1 MNYAEVLELLYA
13 GSSEGYTTI
22 SVRYPDGHFSNYS
35 FPLADRAAIVQFIQN
50 HLNYDLYI
58 KRASQRRKPER
69 GSSGRTDLAHYQRVI
84 TADID
89 IQSDAHKA
97 ATLPRSKDEALKLLD
112 ESDLPEP
119 TLIVHTGNGLMP
131 VWVLRESAPVAE
143 VMPVQTGVENALRL
157 AAARFGWTLDKTSD
171 AARSIRII
179 GSYNWKQRPVK
190 KPVVVIQRS
199 DQYYS
204 LEDLTKFARRPLVA
218 PRRSGSAATRETIE
232 TLLKYIP
239 GDGLEYN
246 RWLAAVWAIQSALS
260 EDEAAEVLDNWT
272 YDWRKHQKPEEAESG
287 IGVLIN
293 LAREYG
299 FDGDIPGLRGGF
311 VTLPEL
317 PNATKINQRFIDIDL
332 PTAET
337 GPHPRIVVIRSAKG
351 TGKTEWLR
359 RVVARYD
366 RVLSVG
372 HRVSLV
378 LQTAKRLGLQ
388 PYYDSDKK
396 KWITTAPRIATTIHS
411 LDKLESDAAY
421 DVVIIDEVEQVL
433 KAIVNDANLKHRK
446 VRAVGALLEHMLR
459 ARSVLLTDADI
470 GEATLTVL
478 NNYFAHCNVSY
489 IENEYKLRLIDYA
502 VLHPT
507 AEDVLAVAKEFYNYK
522 TKIAIACNTRADADK
537 AEEYFKAF
545 VPEHKI
551 LKITAESNE
560 DNNETLE
567 NINERLADIDVFIY
581 SPSVGTGVSID
592 IEGFALFGI
601 ARNGPGVGDVD
612 DFRQQLGR
620 FRNPLDREVHLF
632 VEKKQMNEPVSP
644 ETYRDLALLR
654 KLESDFRVSRVS
666 GVSEPATTWDQLYLD
681 LFSVVKA
688 KTAAQKNHFFDNFV
702 GALLAEGVE
711 LYDERDTPILP
722 PPERAALAKTL
733 KELRA
738 IRERERAERIANAPE
753 PDAAQTDEEQRNA
766 ERKAELAE
774 RYGIEVDAQLVLD
787 DEKGAYKE
795 AQCFASVEDSALAQ
809 HLDEIERTRRF
820 SADRNYFSLFAFWVT
835 TLLTALRLKLEEGAV
850 ITITDEFLDLVER
863 NALVLQAALGV
874 KVRADFRQ
882 KPMLFVGALLRK
894 LGVGLKGEQRRQ
906 GGERI
911 RIYRLVNVTRA
922 RARTTGIRRRFE
934 AHRNAQVLTLYFA
947 GSRDA
952 PASGVTTPRIS
963 KRKAVAVT
971 AVV

>member
-1 MNYAEVLELLYA
+1 MNYAEFLELLYSDCA
-13 GSSEGYTTI
+13 DGYTTI
-22 SVRYPDGHFSNYS
+22 SVKHTSGRFFNYS
-35 FPLADRAAIVQFIQN
+35 FTLSNRIEIIKFIQQ
-50 HLNYDLYI
+50 HLQYDLYI
-58 KRASQRRKPER
+58 KRASQRRRPER
-69 GSSGRTDLAHYQRVI
+69 GSSGRADIAHYQRVI

-97 ATLPRSKDEALKLLD
+97 ATLPRSKDEALKLLV
-112 ESDLPEP
+112 ESGLPEP

-131 VWVLRESAPVAE
+131 VWVLREPAPVAE
-143 VMPVQTGVENALRL
+143 VMSVQAGVESALRL
-157 AAARFGWTLDKTSD
+157 AAARFGWSLDKTSD
-171 AARSIRII
+171 AARSIRVI
-179 GSYNWKQRPVK
+179 GSYNWKQRPHK
-190 KPVVVIQRS
+190 KPVTIIRRS
-199 DQYYS
+199 DQYY
-204 LEDLTKFARRPLVA
+204 DLTDLTEFARRPLFA
-218 PRRSGSAATRETIE
+218 PRRTGSAATRETIE

-246 RWLAAVWAIQSALS
+246 KWLASVWAIQSALS
-260 EDEAAEVLDNWT
+260 EEDAAEVLDNWT
-272 YDWRKHQKPEEAESG
+272 YDWEKHQKPEEAESG

-299 FDGDIPGLRGGF
+299 FDGGIPGLRGGF

-317 PNATKINQRFIDIDL
+317 PNAQKINQRFIDIDL
-332 PTAET
+332 PITET
-337 GPHPRIVVIRSAKG
+337 GPHPRIVVLRSPKG

-359 RVVARYD
+359 RVVARYQ

-388 PYYDSDKK
+388 PYYDNG
-396 KWITTAPRIATTIHS
+396 KWITNAQRVATTIHS
-411 LDKLESDAAY
+411 LDKLEPESAY
-421 DVVIIDEVEQVL
+421 EVVIVDEVEQVL

-459 ARSVLLTDADI
+459 AKLVLLADADV
-470 GEATLTVL
+470 GEATLTML
-478 NNYFAHCNVSY
+478 SNYFSHCNVSY
-489 IENEYKLRLIDYA
+489 VENEYKLRLIDYA

-507 AEDVLAVAKEFYNYK
+507 AEDVLAVAKEFYDYK
-522 TKIAIACNTRADADK
+522 TKVAIACNTRSDADK

-567 NINERLADIDVFIY
+567 NINERLAGIDVFIY

-601 ARNGPGVGDVD
+601 ARNGPGIGDVD

-620 FRNPLDREVHLF
+620 FRNPLEREVHLF
-632 VEKKQMNEPVSP
+632 VEQKRMNEPVSP

-654 KLESDFRVSRVS
+654 KLESDFRVSRAS
-666 GVSEPATTWDQLYLD
+666 GTAEPATNWDKLYLD
-681 LFSVVKA
+681 LYSVVKA
-688 KTAAQKNHFFDNFV
+688 KTAAQKNRFFDNFV

-722 PPERAALAKTL
+722 PSERAAIAKTL

-738 IRERERAERIANAPE
+738 IRELERAERIANAPD
-753 PDAAQTDEEQRNA
+753 PDAAQTDEEQRDA
-766 ERKAELAE
+766 ERKAELTE

-787 DEKGAYKE
+787 DERGAYKE

-809 HLDEIERTRRF
+809 HLDEIEQARRF

-835 TLLTALRLKLEEGAV
+835 TLLAALKLKLEEGAV

-863 NALVLQAALGV
+863 NQLVLQAALGV

-882 KPMLFVGALLRK
+882 KPMLFVSALLRR
-894 LGVGLKGEQRRQ
+894 LGVGVKGEQHRQ
-906 GGERI
+906 DGQRV
-911 RIYRLVNVTRA
+911 RTYYLVNVERA
-922 RARTTGIRRRFE
+922 RARATGIRKRFE
-934 AHRNAQVLTLYFA
+934 EHKAAQALNLYFV
-947 GSRDA
+947 SQ
-952 PASGVTTPRIS
+952 SVTTPRIN
-963 KRKAVAVT
+963 KRKMSVVT
-971 AVV
+971 VGK

>member
-13 GSSEGYTTI
+13 DSSDGFTTI
-22 SVRYPDGHFSNYS
+22 SIKHPSGRFFNYS
-35 FPLADRAAIVQFIQN
+35 FPLADRTEIIKFIQN
-50 HLNYDLYI
+50 HLNYNLYI

-69 GSSGRTDLAHYQRVI
+69 GSSGRADLALHQRVI

-97 ATLPRSKDEALKLLD
+97 QTLPRSKDEALKLLN
-112 ESDLPEP
+112 ESGLPEP

-131 VWVLRESAPVAE
+131 VWVLREPAPVAK
-143 VMPVQTGVENALRL
+143 VMPVQTGVESALRL
-157 AAARFGWTLDKTSD
+157 AAARFGWSLDKTGD
-171 AARSIRII
+171 AARSIRIV

-190 KPVVVIQRS
+190 KPVAVIRRS

-204 LEDLTKFARRPLVA
+204 LEDLAEFARRPLVA

-260 EDEAAEVLDNWT
+260 EDDATEVLDNWT
-272 YDWRKHQKPEEAESG
+272 YDWRNHQKPEEAESG
-287 IGVLIN
+287 IGVLVN

-332 PTAET
+332 PTAES
-337 GPHPRIVVIRSAKG
+337 GQHPRIIVLRSAKG

-388 PYYDSDKK
+388 PYYENG
-396 KWITTAPRIATTIHS
+396 KWITAAPRTATTIHS
-411 LDKLESDAAY
+411 LDKLEPDAAY
-421 DVVIIDEVEQVL
+421 KVVIVDEVEQVL

-459 ARSVLLTDADI
+459 AKLVLLADADV

-478 NNYFAHCNVSY
+478 NNYFSHCNVSY
-489 IENEYKLRLIDYA
+489 VENEYKLRLIDYA

-507 AEDVLAVAKEFYNYK
+507 AEDVLAVAKEFYDYK
-522 TKIAIACNTRADADK
+522 TKIAIACNTRADADR

-632 VEKKQMNEPVSP
+632 VEKKQMNESVSP

-654 KLESDFRVSRVS
+654 KLESDFRVSRVN
-666 GVSEPATTWDQLYLD
+666 GTAEPATNWDQLYLD

-688 KTAAQKNHFFDNFV
+688 KTAAQKNRFFDNFV

-738 IRERERAERIANAPE
+738 IRERERVERIANAPE
-753 PDAAQTDEEQRNA
+753 PDAAQTEEERRAA

-795 AQCFASVEDSALAQ
+795 AQCFAAVEDNALAQ
-809 HLDEIERTRRF
+809 HLDEIERARRF
-820 SADRNYFSLFAFWVT
+820 SADRNYFALFAIWVT

-863 NALVLQAALGV
+863 NAIVLQAALGV

-882 KPMLFVGALLRK
+882 KPMLFVAALLRR
-894 LGVGLKGEQRRQ
+894 LGVGVKGVQHRQDGQRVRT
-906 GGERI
+906 
-911 RIYRLVNVTRA
+911 YYLVNVDRA
-922 RARTTGIRRRFE
+922 RARATGIRKRFE
-934 AHRNAQVLTLYFA
+934 EHKTAQALNLYFV
-947 GSRDA
+947 SQ
-952 PASGVTTPRIS
+952 SVTTHRIN
-963 KRKAVAVT
+963 KRKVSVVT
-971 AVV
+971 AVK